1 MILFRQ
7 RQVRRS
13 ARCLAAALLVLFVAA
28 SADAATISK
37 ANNTNNLNLTTSWTG
52 GVVPGSTD
60 IALWNSTVAA
70 ANSVSLGSNLNFGE
84 IQITNP
90 GGLVT
95 ITNTGGFTLTLSG
108 VAGVGIDMST
118 ATQNLTLNN
127 ALSLGGAQ
135 SWNVATGRT
144 LTVVGSIG
152 GTGPLTLSGASAT
165 ANITLNAANS
175 YSGGTTIS
183 GGKVTLGNAS
193 ALGTGGLTSSG
204 GTLELNGNSIALPNL
219 SGTGGTIQNTTNTLT
234 TLTVGSDNTSTT
246 FNGTLADSNGNRG
259 LRLIKT
265 GTGVLTLSGANT
277 NSNANASIAGGT
289 TINGGVLR
297 LNNASALSPMLLTIN
312 GGVLELQNPS
322 LFTRALGTG
331 ATNVQITGGT
341 SGFSAFGSAATINFN
356 NDGSTVQWGSAT
368 FNPTT
373 LVLNETT
380 ATAALTFQNGIDLNA
395 ATRTI
400 NVNANT
406 ATITGAI
413 VNNGGGTAGL
423 IKGGSGTLKLT
434 NNNTYNGATTISAS
448 GGTLEIN
455 NTNSSSSGRISGTS
469 NVTVNSSGTVVLSG
483 SSSWTD
489 RINDSATMTLNG
501 GTFNT
506 GGLTEAGGSTGT
518 RTAGIGALTLTA
530 NSTIDFGT
538 GNSIIEFAGL
548 GAHTAGTGADLA
560 ILNWTGTLFTP
571 GGTDQLLFAGT
582 VTDFTSKFDQS
593 DVSFN
598 GIQGYSAIQIAAG
611 YYEIVAVPEPSTW
624 LAAALALGAIGF
636 SRRKR
641 LCGRLKKTTRLQDY
655 GQHGYDSFLTM

>member
-1 MILFRQ
+1 MILFRY
-7 RQVRRS
+7 RQARRS

-28 SADAATISK
+28 SADAATINK

-60 IALWNSTVAA
+60 IALWNSTVLG

-84 IQITNP
+84 IQVTNP

-95 ITNTGGFTLTLSG
+95 LTNTGGFTLTLSG
-108 VAGVGIDMST
+108 VSGVGIDMST
-118 ATQNLTLNN
+118 ATQNLTINSLV
-127 ALSLGGAQ
+127 SLGGAQ

-144 LTVVGSIG
+144 LTIG
-152 GTGPLTLSGASAT
+152 GNIGGSGALTLSGASST
-165 ANITLNAANS
+165 ANFALNGTNN
-175 YSGGTTIS
+175 YSGGTTIT
-183 GGKVTLGNAS
+183 GGTVTIGTSS
-193 ALGTGGLTSSG
+193 ALGTGGLSMSG
-204 GTLELNGNSIALPNL
+204 GTLDLNGKGAIALANL
-219 SGTGGTIQNTTNTLT
+219 SGSGGTITNANVNTAT
-234 TLTVGSDNTSTT
+234 TLTVGSDNTNTT
-246 FNGTLADSNGNRG
+246 FGGTLTDGNGQRA
-259 LRLIKT
+259 LSLVKT

-277 NSNANASIAGGT
+277 NNNINGQT
-289 TINGGVLR
+289 TISGGVLR
-297 LNNASALSPMLLTIN
+297 LNNASALPSSGLTIN
-312 GGVLELQNPS
+312 GGVLELQTPS
-322 LFTRALGTG
+322 SFTASLGPGT
-331 ATNVQITGGT
+331 ATANQVQITGGI
-341 SGFSAFGSAATINFN
+341 SGFSAFGSAATINLN
-356 NDGSTVQWGSAT
+356 NNASTVQWGSAT
-368 FNPTT
+368 FNPTA

-423 IKGGSGTLKLT
+423 NKGGTGTLKLT
-434 NNNTYNGATTISAS
+434 NNNTYNGATTISAN

-455 NTNSSSSGRISGTS
+455 NSNSSSSGRLSATS
-469 NVTVNSSGTVVLSG
+469 NVTVNSGGTVLLSG

-548 GAHTAGTGADLA
+548 GAHTAGTGPDLA

-582 VTDFTSKFDQS
+582 TTDFTSKFDQS

-598 GIQGYSAIQIAAG
+598 GIDGYTAIQIAAG

-624 LAAALALGAIGF
+624 LAAALALSAIGF
-636 SRRKR
+636 SQRKR
-641 LCGRLKKTTRLQDY
+641 LRACASSAVSILN
-655 GQHGYDSFLTM
+655 S